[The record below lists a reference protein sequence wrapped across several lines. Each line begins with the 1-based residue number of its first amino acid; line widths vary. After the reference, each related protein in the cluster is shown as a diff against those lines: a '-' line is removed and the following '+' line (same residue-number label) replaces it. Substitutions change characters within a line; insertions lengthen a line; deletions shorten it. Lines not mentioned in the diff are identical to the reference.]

1 MSLILK
7 YTNIKKILTKNVN
20 QKYYEDPLSILKEM
34 YERDYDWQNSTV
46 QLGLFAA
53 FLDTSVIS
61 VRK

>member
-1 MSLILK
+1 M
-7 YTNIKKILTKNVN
+7 KKILTKNVN